1 MRVSH
6 FAGSRASSGTIA
18 GTSELGFEFAVACLV
33 YDYERSSSRADT
45 ESIRIGKSSSGS
57 KHLQESF
64 GLRLDSTEEPRFLKD
79 DRPGEKRQDKQD
91 AQDYA
96 CDPARLFKQSER
108 AGKNDQRQTRN
119 NIPQEKNL

>member
-6 FAGSRASSGTIA
+6 FGRSSGSSWTIA
-18 GTSELGFEFAVACLV
+18 AAELRFEFAVACLID
-33 YDYERSSSRADT
+33 DYKRSAARADT
-45 ESIRIGKSSSGS
+45 KSVGIGKSSPGS
-57 KHLQESF
+57 KHLKESF
-64 GLRLDSTEEPRFLKD
+64 GLRLDLTEQPRFLKD
-79 DRPGEKRQDKQD
+79 NCPGEQREDEQD

-119 NIPQEKNL
+119 NIPQEKKL

>member
-1 MRVSH
+1 
-6 FAGSRASSGTIA
+6 
-18 GTSELGFEFAVACLV
+18 L
-33 YDYERSSSRADT
+33 
-45 ESIRIGKSSSGS
+45 K
-57 KHLQESF
+57 ESF
-64 GLRLDSTEEPRFLKD
+64 GLRLDLTEQPRFLED
-79 DRPGEKRQDKQD
+79 DCPGEQRQDEQD

>member
-1 MRVSH
+1 MSVSN
-6 FAGSRASSGTIA
+6 FAGSRASPWTIA
-18 GTSELGFEFAVACLV
+18 GASELRFEFAVACLV
-33 YDYERSSSRADT
+33 YDYERGSPSADT
-45 ESIRIGKSSSGS
+45 KSIRIRESSAGS

-79 DRPGEKRQDKQD
+79 DCPGEKRQDKQD

-119 NIPQEKNL
+119 NIPQEKKL

>member
-1 MRVSH
+1 VGVSH
-6 FAGSRASSGTIA
+6 FGGSGGSSGTIA
-18 GTSELGFEFAVACLV
+18 ATELRFELAVACLI
-33 YDYERSSSRADT
+33 DNHKRSAAGADT
-45 ESIRIGKSSSGS
+45 KSVGIGKPSPGS

-64 GLRLDSTEEPRFLKD
+64 GLRLDLTEQPRFLKD
-79 DRPGEKRQDKQD
+79 DCPGEERQDKQD
-91 AQDYA
+91 AQDYP